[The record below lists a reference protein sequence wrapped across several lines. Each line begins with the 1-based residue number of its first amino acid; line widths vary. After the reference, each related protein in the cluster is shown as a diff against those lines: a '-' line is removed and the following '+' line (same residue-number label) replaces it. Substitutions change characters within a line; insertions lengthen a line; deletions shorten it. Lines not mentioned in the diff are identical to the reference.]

1 MFWDYN
7 KYFERPIP
15 EKFWL
20 PGLDEMSPVY
30 LLEDGLSNVWIKDES
45 VHPTGTHKDRS
56 FRYWVSYLWS
66 KGIRKAVIPSS
77 GSAGRSA
84 NHFCKIAEINLT
96 VFTKETTKTPKKDA
110 IAFAREYAVIN
121 LRSSTDQNSIEGYK
135 TIAFELAE
143 QLSDAEELF
152 IPVSS
157 GAALLGIYNGYK
169 MLLKEKGISMPRLY
183 IVQTTRVHTMAS
195 MFDTDYVKEDKH
207 DARAIVDNIGYLRDK
222 VVRAVQESKG
232 SGYVISNSEL
242 KESVS
247 AYASKLN
254 KAHGNESFLTLAAL
268 KKHQERN
275 PQYANA
281 KSVCLF
287 TN

>member
-1 MFWDYN
+1 
-7 KYFERPIP
+7 
-15 EKFWL
+15 
-20 PGLDEMSPVY
+20 MSPVY
-30 LLEDGLSNVWIKDES
+30 LLEGGLSNAWIKDES

-56 FRYWVSYLWS
+56 FRYWISYLWS
-66 KGIRKAVIPSS
+66 RGIREAVISSS

-84 NHFCKIAEINLT
+84 TYFCKIAEINLT
-96 VFTKETTKTPKKDA
+96 VFTEETTKTPKKDA
-110 IAFAREYAVIN
+110 VAFAREYRIIN
-121 LRSSTDQNSIEGYK
+121 LRSSADQNSIEGYK

-143 QLSDAEELF
+143 QHPDAEELF

-157 GAALLGIYNGYK
+157 GAALLGIHKGYSV
-169 MLLKEKGISMPRLY
+169 LFKEKGISMPRLY
-183 IVQTTRVHTMAS
+183 IVQTTKVHTMAS

-222 VVRAVQESKG
+222 VVRAVEESKG
-232 SGYVISNSEL
+232 GGYVISNSEL
-242 KESVS
+242 QESIS
-247 AYASKLN
+247 THTSKLD
-254 KAHGNESFLTLAAL
+254 KTHGNESFLTLAAL
-268 KKHQERN
+268 KKHRERN